1 MGQHGVLHHVPVV
14 GRKHILRALVENGVQ
29 GVAGNIEC
37 HGVGTGVEVHL
48 VQVFKIVD
56 VRQNTAGGGVVLQV
70 VDHPVN
76 LIEHALLVL
85 VLDAQ
90 LVAVSL
96 ADGAVLPH
104 PFVPDVAAQIC
115 DTVGLF
121 LPYPE
126 KLVHGAFP
134 IGAPQGHNGEFLG

>member
-1 MGQHGVLHHVPVV
+1 M
-14 GRKHILRALVENGVQ
+14 
-29 GVAGNIEC
+29 
-37 HGVGTGVEVHL
+37 
-48 VQVFKIVD
+48 QVFKIVD

-104 PFVPDVAAQIC
+104 PFVPDVAAQIR
-115 DTVGLF
+115 DALHESA
-121 LPYPE
+121 E
-126 KLVHGAFP
+126 K
-134 IGAPQGHNGEFLG
+134 IGAMPAVSPSKVADIVDHRLSEKEEED